1 MKKINKMNELNVVN
15 SKITADLI
23 KPEIT
28 GHADM
33 LHQILKQPSLFQR

>member
-23 KPEIT
+23 KPKLQ
-28 GHADM
+28 DM

>member
-28 GHADM
+28 GQDM

>member
-28 GHADM
+28 EDM

>member
-28 GHADM
+28 GM

>member
-28 GHADM
+28 ACY
-33 LHQILKQPSLFQR
+33 IKF